1 MKIVRKLVLGV
12 VTTGFV
18 AATLAATTYAWYKLN
33 NAAFTEDFTFN
44 ATTTEG
50 FLVSIDG
57 KTFKH
62 KLSTVDMVKAMV
74 VGKDPS
80 RYQFDAK
87 ANVIDS
93 SNLNNILDK
102 NGLAKAYHDLI
113 ALEPVTSFNGKV
125 IKGLTGGTVN
135 ETSESSTK
143 YVYFDLY
150 FKTFGDTIEENKTY
164 NLYLDGTGYDDGHYK
179 APRTRIW
186 SDAATNVKLTENMTT
201 YSKTYQKGEQIQ
213 VYTSNASRFSIQDLG
228 YTRVVEEEIIDEED
242 PEKITI
248 VTRNTTTNP
257 NGPAKLYELSDDRQH
272 DLGSFATDYD
282 STTDTSTRTTEEKN
296 ELDKLYNSNY
306 NAMYTY
312 YNNIKTEDKLDN
324 KLPHFDTDLPQT
336 IRSLTKTTESGVI
349 INSEEVFAT
358 VTSGEITK
366 VAFRFWIEGWDG
378 DCFDGLPG
386 YLDEEYELVDQ
397 NEGFDIN
404 QIYYSRTGSGTIED
418 PYKYVIEKISE
429 FNPEVTYYIRPAKE
443 VNPINVQ
450 LLFNSKR
457 VD

>member
-1 MKIVRKLVLGV
+1 MKIARKLILGV

-44 ATTTEG
+44 SSTTDG

-57 KTFKH
+57 KKFQH
-62 KLSTVDMVKAMV
+62 KLSTVDMVKAML

-80 RYQFDAK
+80 KYVFDEK
-87 ANVIDS
+87 ANVID
-93 SNLNNILDK
+93 IK
-102 NGLAKAYHDLI
+102 NGNKVLDNAGLAEAYLKLI
-113 ALEPVTSFNGKV
+113 KLEPVTSQNGVTITNLSKTV
-125 IKGLTGGTVN
+125 VNEVN
-135 ETSESSTK
+135 ETSSK
-143 YVYFDLY
+143 YVYFNLY
-150 FKTFGDTIEENKTY
+150 FKTFGETAEEKKTY
-164 NLYLDGTGYDDGHYK
+164 NLYLDGMGYDDGHYS
-179 APRTRIW
+179 APRTRVW
-186 SDAATNVKLTENMTT
+186 SDESTTVDLTENMTT
-201 YSKTYQKGEQIQ
+201 YTKTYQKGEKIS

-228 YTRVVEEEIIDEED
+228 YTRVVEEEIVDEED

-257 NGPAKLYELSDDRQH
+257 NGPAKLYELSDDREY

-282 STTDTSTRTTEEKN
+282 STTDTSTRTQEEKN

-336 IRSLTKTTESGVI
+336 IRSLTKITESGGI

-386 YLDEEYELVDQ
+386 YLDEEGKEQ
-397 NEGFDIN
+397 
-404 QIYYSRTGSGTIED
+404 
-418 PYKYVIEKISE
+418 
-429 FNPEVTYYIRPAKE
+429 E

-450 LLFNSKR
+450 LLFNSIK

>member
-1 MKIVRKLVLGV
+1 LKIARKLILGV
-12 VTTGFV
+12 LTTGFV

-44 ATTTEG
+44 SSTTDG

-57 KTFKH
+57 KKFQH
-62 KLSTVDMVKAMV
+62 KLSTVDMVKAML

-80 RYQFDAK
+80 KYVFDEK
-87 ANVIDS
+87 ANVVDI
-93 SNLNNILDK
+93 K
-102 NGLAKAYHDLI
+102 NGNKVLDNAGLAEAYLKLI
-113 ALEPVTSFNGKV
+113 KLEPVTSQNGVTITNLSKTV
-125 IKGLTGGTVN
+125 VNEVN
-135 ETSESSTK
+135 ETSSK
-143 YVYFDLY
+143 YVYFNLY
-150 FKTFGDTIEENKTY
+150 FKTFGETAEEKKTY
-164 NLYLDGTGYDDGHYK
+164 NLYLDGMGYDDGHYS
-179 APRTRIW
+179 APRTRVW
-186 SDAATNVKLTENMTT
+186 SDESTTVDLTENMTT
-201 YSKTYQKGEQIQ
+201 YTQTYQKGEKIS

-228 YTRVVEEEIIDEED
+228 YTRVVEEEIVDEED

-248 VTRNTTTNP
+248 VTKNTTTNP
-257 NGPAKLYELSDDRQH
+257 NGPAKLYELSDDRKY

-282 STTDTSTRTTEEKN
+282 STTDTSTRTQEEKN

-336 IRSLTKTTESGVI
+336 IRSLTKITESGGI

-386 YLDEEYELVDQ
+386 YLDD
-397 NEGFDIN
+397 EGKE
-404 QIYYSRTGSGTIED
+404 Q
-418 PYKYVIEKISE
+418 
-429 FNPEVTYYIRPAKE
+429 E

-450 LLFNSKR
+450 LLFNSIK